1 MGVNIRMDNKGIR
14 IDNGVGLI
22 MGVNIR
28 ISNILFTYIDRTW
41 AKGPGHRM
49 CAKY

>member
-1 MGVNIRMDNKGIR
+1 MGVGLIMR
-14 IDNGVGLI
+14 VGLI

-28 ISNILFTYIDRTW
+28 ISNILFTYLDGTW
-41 AKGPGHRM
+41 AKGP